1 MTHGMS
7 QSLLILLLIF
17 GLASV
22 DSSRNGILRRDGRDL
37 VQWHAHPSLRPGLP
51 PYGSESPLAESFWA
65 IDFKRLV
72 PSPIIREASA

>member
-17 GLASV
+17 GLAPV

-37 VQWHAHPSLRPGLP
+37 VQWHAHPNL
-51 PYGSESPLAESFWA
+51 
-65 IDFKRLV
+65 
-72 PSPIIREASA
+72 